1 MDDYMI
7 DENLMRMIQ
16 EENIEENT
24 NINNNEKK
32 IKSYHL
38 QRSNGTIPEEN
49 YEEITDNFL
58 KEIETI
64 SPKLQTFNNK
74 TNNASV
80 QSSSKNIT
88 SNRDKNEYK
97 NEIINLSKQNEKI
110 EKQLKSKIDEI
121 KKIKYLNEKLVKENS
136 QLQRINNN
144 LLKDKKSMEKE
155 ISDMKSYRLK

>member
-1 MDDYMI
+1 MI
-7 DENLMRMIQ
+7 DENLMRIIQ

-24 NINNNEKK
+24 NINNEKK
-32 IKSYHL
+32 TKSYHL

-49 YEEITDNFL
+49 YEEITENFL

-64 SPKLQTFNNK
+64 TPKLQTFNNK
-74 TNNASV
+74 TNNVSF

-121 KKIKYLNEKLVKENS
+121 KKIKYLNEKLVKENT
-136 QLQRINNN
+136 Q
-144 LLKDKKSMEKE
+144 
-155 ISDMKSYRLK
+155 